1 MSEQIRILYNGRNL
15 NYQGR
20 SGYVAYYKPSVP
32 FEVISDDDWDH
43 LLQYTWA
50 SAVSSIGNYYA
61 NVTASAKNS
70 MLYRKVKVLSDV
82 TISSYWVDCNQT
94 PTNISATT
102 QRNLYPSCE
111 ILLDKNLASSQIFDT
126 TGRYGGL
133 VSSYRVPNPTGGT
146 PYTWGVLSAECNAT
160 LHGGEEWWWPMFV
173 YRHNVMNKTQFS
185 YHNETSSEMLA
196 LRNYNNTTD
205 TAYPPQTFTAN
216 YRPWLIL
223 NDTNGNSWS
232 V

>member
-1 MSEQIRILYNGRNL
+1 MSTYKLIFNDYNLTFPGWN
-15 NYQGR
+15 
-20 SGYVAYYKPSVP
+20 GYVTYNNNPTLP
-32 FEVISDDDWDH
+32 FEVISDDDWAH
-43 LLQYTWA
+43 EQQYTW
-50 SAVSSIGNYYA
+50 SAAISSIGNIYA
-61 NVTASAKNS
+61 SNTNSAKNS

-82 TISSYWVDCNQT
+82 TISSYWIDCNQT
-94 PTNISATT
+94 PKDLSATT

-111 ILLDKNLASSQIFDT
+111 ILFDKNLVSSQIFDT

-133 VSSYRVPNPTGGT
+133 VSSYKVYNPTGY
-146 PYTWGVLSAECNAT
+146 PFTWGVLSAECNAT

-173 YRHNVMNKTQFS
+173 YRHNTLNKTQFS
-185 YHNETSSEMLA
+185 YHSATSGEMLA
-196 LRNYNNTTD
+196 LRNYNNTAD
-205 TAYPPQTFTAN
+205 TAYPPQIITAD

>member
-1 MSEQIRILYNGRNL
+1 MSTYKLTFNDYKLTYPGWN
-15 NYQGR
+15 
-20 SGYVAYYKPSVP
+20 GYVTYNNTSLP
-32 FEVISDDDWDH
+32 FEVISDDDWAQEQ
-43 LLQYTWA
+43 QYTW
-50 SAVSSIGNYYA
+50 SAAISSIGNIYA
-61 NVTASAKNS
+61 SNINSAKNS

-94 PTNISATT
+94 PTNLSATT

-111 ILLDKNLASSQIFDT
+111 ILFDKNLVSSQIFDT

-133 VSSYRVPNPTGGT
+133 VSSYKVMPPGAGA
-146 PYTWGVLSAECNAT
+146 PWTWGVLSAECNAI
-160 LHGGEEWWWPMFV
+160 LHGGEEWWWPMFI
-173 YRHNVMNKTQFS
+173 YRHNTLNKTQFS
-185 YHNETSSEMLA
+185 YHSATSGEMLA
-196 LRNYNNTTD
+196 LRNYNNTAD
-205 TAYPPQTFTAN
+205 TAYPPQIFTAD